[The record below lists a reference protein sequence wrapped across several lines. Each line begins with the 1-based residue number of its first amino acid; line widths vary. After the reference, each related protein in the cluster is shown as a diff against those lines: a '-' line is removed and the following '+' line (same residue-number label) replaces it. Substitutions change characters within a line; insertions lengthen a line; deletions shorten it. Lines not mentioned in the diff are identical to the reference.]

1 LGGDSKVIKLKGL
14 NRKATYT
21 LTFQERPEQNVK
33 RTGADLMDDGLPV
46 TMTGKYVSEIIWFE

>member
-21 LTFQERPEQNVK
+21 LTFQDRPEQNVK
-33 RTGADLMDDGLPV
+33 RTDADLMDKGLPV
-46 TMTGKYVSEIIWFE
+46 AMPGKYISEIIWIE